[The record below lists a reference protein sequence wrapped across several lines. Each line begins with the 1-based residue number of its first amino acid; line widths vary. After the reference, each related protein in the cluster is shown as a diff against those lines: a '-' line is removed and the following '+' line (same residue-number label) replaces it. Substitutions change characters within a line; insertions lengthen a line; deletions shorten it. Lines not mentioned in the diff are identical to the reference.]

1 MIYSDIEQI
10 QKDFEYLTSR
20 CSLEYFSQARPSLA
34 KIEEYFSKIQKHDD
48 KFVLNYFE
56 DFIKEFQIEI
66 SSWKK
71 SIDSHK
77 LPVLALIPDKG
88 LRLIL
93 EKMPDGSFKSEGK
106 DGIEYF
112 EQVPKEAR
120 FLELKKIKENN
131 LKTTAS
137 KMFLKIALDQKR
149 YIIYALI
156 ASLSISIFALVISL
170 YSMQVYDRVI
180 PTGGINTL
188 ITLSVG
194 ALIAIFIEFCLKIA
208 KSTVLDNANKDMDM
222 KYSHKIFDKF
232 LKIRCDAL
240 PKSIGQL
247 TGQLQSYAS
256 VRGFITMF
264 ISFII
269 IDFPFA
275 LFFLAIIA
283 LISQE
288 LALIMLLFLFL
299 TIISGF
305 IYGNRTDALIKS
317 STLSSYKK
325 LGLLVETVEN
335 AESIKSTNSGWK
347 FQNKWNSLTNDGID
361 DEYKIKHFNEISSYI
376 TFLIQQINYMFLI
389 AMGAYIISSSDKLT
403 MGSLIAIS
411 ILSSRVLN
419 PFASIPSIV
428 MSWSRAKMSIDDL
441 NNIFKL
447 PSDNEGMTK
456 PLNPVITNADLV
468 CNHISFAYNQD
479 SAVLKTKVL
488 KITQGEKVGILGVIG
503 SGKSTLLKILAGLY
517 KPQEGMISLNGIDLH
532 QISREKV
539 SQTIGYLPQNVKLFS
554 GTLRDNLALGMIG
567 INDETI
573 IESSKLSGLINLINS
588 LPQGLDTL
596 VPEGG
601 DSVSSGQKQLIGLT
615 RLIILNPDIWLLDEP
630 TANIDETTERMF
642 LNFLNSYLIN
652 KTLVII
658 SHKQSSFSIVNR
670 LIVMSQNEIYL
681 DGSKNDVIA
690 HLSSVANNHNNKAK
704 I

>member
-34 KIEEYFSKIQKHDD
+34 KIEEYFLKIQRYDD
-48 KFVLNYFE
+48 KFILNYFE
-56 DFIKEFQIEI
+56 DLIKEFNIEI

-71 SIDSHK
+71 TINYHK
-77 LPVLALIPDKG
+77 LPLLVIIPEKG
-88 LRLIL
+88 IRIIL
-93 EKMPDGSFKSEGK
+93 EKMPDGTFKSEGK

-112 EQVPKEAR
+112 EDIPKGSK

-447 PSDNEGMTK
+447 PSDNEGMEK
-456 PLNPVITNADLV
+456 PINPIMLNVDLV
-468 CNHISFAYNQD
+468 CNDIQFAYSKD
-479 SAVLKTKVL
+479 SAVLKTKKL
-488 KITQGEKVGILGVIG
+488 RITQGEKIGILGVIG
-503 SGKSTLLKILAGLY
+503 SGKSTLLKVLAGLY
-517 KPQEGMISLNGIDLH
+517 KPQDGMISLNGINLH
-532 QISREKV
+532 QISREKI

-554 GTLRDNLALGMIG
+554 GTLRDNLILGMIG
-567 INDETI
+567 IKDETI
-573 IESSKLSGLINLINS
+573 IEASKLSGLINLINS
-588 LPQGLDTL
+588 SPQGLDTL

-601 DSVSSGQKQLIGLT
+601 DSVSSGQRQLIGLT

>member
-34 KIEEYFSKIQKHDD
+34 KIEEYFLKIQRYDD
-48 KFVLNYFE
+48 KFILNYFE
-56 DFIKEFQIEI
+56 DLIKEFNIEI

-71 SIDSHK
+71 TINYHK
-77 LPVLALIPDKG
+77 LPLLVIIPEKG
-88 LRLIL
+88 IRIIL
-93 EKMPDGSFKSEGK
+93 EKMPDGTFKSEGK

-112 EQVPKEAR
+112 EDIPKGSK

-532 QISREKV
+532 QISREKI

-554 GTLRDNLALGMIG
+554 GTLRDNLILGMIG
-567 INDETI
+567 IKDETI
-573 IESSKLSGLINLINS
+573 IEASKLSGLINLINS
-588 LPQGLDTL
+588 SPQGLDTL

-601 DSVSSGQKQLIGLT
+601 DSVSSGQRQLIGLT

>member
-1 MIYSDIEQI
+1 MIY
-10 QKDFEYLTSR
+10 
-20 CSLEYFSQARPSLA
+20 
-34 KIEEYFSKIQKHDD
+34 
-48 KFVLNYFE
+48 
-56 DFIKEFQIEI
+56 
-66 SSWKK
+66 
-71 SIDSHK
+71 
-77 LPVLALIPDKG
+77 
-88 LRLIL
+88 
-93 EKMPDGSFKSEGK
+93 
-106 DGIEYF
+106 
-112 EQVPKEAR
+112 
-120 FLELKKIKENN
+120 
-131 LKTTAS
+131 
-137 KMFLKIALDQKR
+137 
-149 YIIYALI
+149 YII
-156 ASLSISIFALVISL
+156 
-170 YSMQVYDRVI
+170 
-180 PTGGINTL
+180 
-188 ITLSVG
+188 
-194 ALIAIFIEFCLKIA
+194 
-208 KSTVLDNANKDMDM
+208 
-222 KYSHKIFDKF
+222 
-232 LKIRCDAL
+232 
-240 PKSIGQL
+240 
-247 TGQLQSYAS
+247 
-256 VRGFITMF
+256 ITMF

-447 PSDNEGMTK
+447 PSDNEGMEK
-456 PLNPVITNADLV
+456 PINPIMLNVDLV
-468 CNHISFAYNQD
+468 CNDIQFAYSKD
-479 SAVLKTKVL
+479 SAVLKTKKL
-488 KITQGEKVGILGVIG
+488 RITQGEKIGILGVIG
-503 SGKSTLLKILAGLY
+503 SGKSTLLKVLAGLY
-517 KPQEGMISLNGIDLH
+517 KPQDGMISLNGINLH
-532 QISREKV
+532 QISREKI

-554 GTLRDNLALGMIG
+554 GTLRDNLILGMIG
-567 INDETI
+567 IKDETI
-573 IESSKLSGLINLINS
+573 IEASKLSGLINLINS
-588 LPQGLDTL
+588 SPQGLDTL

-601 DSVSSGQKQLIGLT
+601 DSVSSGQRQLIGLT

>member
-34 KIEEYFSKIQKHDD
+34 KIEEYFLKIQRYDD
-48 KFVLNYFE
+48 KFILNYFE
-56 DFIKEFQIEI
+56 DLIKEFNIEI

-71 SIDSHK
+71 TINYHK
-77 LPVLALIPDKG
+77 LPLLVIIPEKG
-88 LRLIL
+88 IRIIL
-93 EKMPDGSFKSEGK
+93 EKMPDGTFKSEGK

-112 EQVPKEAR
+112 EDIPKGSK

-447 PSDNEGMTK
+447 PSDNEGMEK
-456 PLNPVITNADLV
+456 PLNPIMLNVDLV
-468 CNHISFAYNQD
+468 CNDIQFAYSKD
-479 SAVLKTKVL
+479 SAVLKTKKL
-488 KITQGEKVGILGVIG
+488 RITQGEKIGILGVIG
-503 SGKSTLLKILAGLY
+503 SGKSTLLKVLAGLY
-517 KPQEGMISLNGIDLH
+517 KPQDGMISLNGINLH
-532 QISREKV
+532 QISREKI

-554 GTLRDNLALGMIG
+554 GTLRDNLILGMIG
-567 INDETI
+567 IKDETI
-573 IESSKLSGLINLINS
+573 IEASKLSGLINLINS
-588 LPQGLDTL
+588 SPQGLDTL

-601 DSVSSGQKQLIGLT
+601 DSVSSGQRQLIGLT

>member
-34 KIEEYFSKIQKHDD
+34 KIEEYFLKIQRYDD
-48 KFVLNYFE
+48 KFILNYFE
-56 DFIKEFQIEI
+56 DLIKEFNIEI

-71 SIDSHK
+71 TINYHK
-77 LPVLALIPDKG
+77 LPLLVIIPEKG
-88 LRLIL
+88 IRIIL
-93 EKMPDGSFKSEGK
+93 EKMPDGTFKSEGK

-112 EQVPKEAR
+112 EDIPKGSK

-447 PSDNEGMTK
+447 PSDNEGMGK
-456 PLNPVITNADLV
+456 PINPIMLNVDLV
-468 CNHISFAYNQD
+468 CNDIQFAYSKD
-479 SAVLKTKVL
+479 SAVLKTKKL
-488 KITQGEKVGILGVIG
+488 RITQGEKIGILGVIG
-503 SGKSTLLKILAGLY
+503 SGKSTLLKVLAGLY
-517 KPQEGMISLNGIDLH
+517 KPQDGMISLNGINLH
-532 QISREKV
+532 QISREKI

-554 GTLRDNLALGMIG
+554 GTLRDNLILGMIG
-567 INDETI
+567 IKDETI
-573 IESSKLSGLINLINS
+573 IEASKLSGLINLINS
-588 LPQGLDTL
+588 SPQGLDTL

-601 DSVSSGQKQLIGLT
+601 DSVSSGQRQLIGLT

>member
-1 MIYSDIEQI
+1 MIYKDIGDI
-10 QKDFEYLTSR
+10 QKDFEYLTSK
-20 CSLEYFSQARPSLA
+20 CTFEYFLLARPSLA

-112 EQVPKEAR
+112 EQIPKEAR
-120 FLELKKIKENN
+120 FLELKKVKEDSS
-131 LKTTAS
+131 KISAS

-447 PSDNEGMTK
+447 PSDNEGMEK
-456 PLNPVITNADLV
+456 PLNPIMLNVDLV
-468 CNHISFAYNQD
+468 CNDIQFAYSKD
-479 SAVLKTKVL
+479 SAVLKTKKL
-488 KITQGEKVGILGVIG
+488 RITQGEKIGILGVIG
-503 SGKSTLLKILAGLY
+503 SGKSTLLKVLAGLY
-517 KPQEGMISLNGIDLH
+517 KPQDGMISLNGIDLH
-532 QISREKV
+532 QISREKI

-554 GTLRDNLALGMIG
+554 GTLRDNLILGMIG
-567 INDETI
+567 IKDETI
-573 IESSKLSGLINLINS
+573 IEASKLSGLINLINS
-588 LPQGLDTL
+588 SPQGLDTL

-601 DSVSSGQKQLIGLT
+601 DSVSSGQRQLIGLT

-642 LNFLNSYLIN
+642 LNFLNTYLVN

>member
-1 MIYSDIEQI
+1 MIYKDIKDI
-10 QKDFEYLTSR
+10 QKDFEYLTSK
-20 CSLEYFSQARPSLA
+20 CTFEYFLLARPSLA

-137 KMFLKIALDQKR
+137 KMFLKVALEQKR

-447 PSDNEGMTK
+447 PSDNEGMEK
-456 PLNPVITNADLV
+456 PINPIMLNVDLV
-468 CNHISFAYNQD
+468 CNDIQFAYSKD
-479 SAVLKTKVL
+479 SAVLKTKKL
-488 KITQGEKVGILGVIG
+488 RITQGEKIGILGVIG
-503 SGKSTLLKILAGLY
+503 SGKSTLLKVLAGLY
-517 KPQEGMISLNGIDLH
+517 KPQDGMISLNGINLH
-532 QISREKV
+532 QISREKI

-554 GTLRDNLALGMIG
+554 GTLRDNLILGMIG
-567 INDETI
+567 IKDETI
-573 IESSKLSGLINLINS
+573 IEASKLSGLINLINS
-588 LPQGLDTL
+588 SPQGLDTL

-601 DSVSSGQKQLIGLT
+601 DSVSSGQRQLIGLT

>member
-1 MIYSDIEQI
+1 MIYKDIDSI

-34 KIEEYFSKIQKHDD
+34 KIEEYFLKIQRYDD
-48 KFVLNYFE
+48 KFILNYFE
-56 DFIKEFQIEI
+56 DLIKEFIIEI

-71 SIDSHK
+71 TINYHK
-77 LPVLALIPDKG
+77 LPLLVIIPEKG
-88 LRLIL
+88 IRIIL
-93 EKMPDGSFKSEGK
+93 EKMPDGTFKSEGK

-112 EQVPKEAR
+112 EDIPKGSK

-447 PSDNEGMTK
+447 PSDNEGMEK
-456 PLNPVITNADLV
+456 PINPIMLNVDLV
-468 CNHISFAYNQD
+468 CNDIQFAYSKD
-479 SAVLKTKVL
+479 SAVLKTKKL
-488 KITQGEKVGILGVIG
+488 RITQGEKIGILGVIG
-503 SGKSTLLKILAGLY
+503 SGKSTLLKVLAGLY
-517 KPQEGMISLNGIDLH
+517 KPQDGMISLNGINLH
-532 QISREKV
+532 QISREKI

-554 GTLRDNLALGMIG
+554 GTLRDNLILGMIG
-567 INDETI
+567 IKDETI
-573 IESSKLSGLINLINS
+573 IEASKY
-588 LPQGLDTL
+588 Q
-596 VPEGG
+596 V
-601 DSVSSGQKQLIGLT
+601 
-615 RLIILNPDIWLLDEP
+615 
-630 TANIDETTERMF
+630 
-642 LNFLNSYLIN
+642 
-652 KTLVII
+652 
-658 SHKQSSFSIVNR
+658 
-670 LIVMSQNEIYL
+670 
-681 DGSKNDVIA
+681 
-690 HLSSVANNHNNKAK
+690 
-704 I
+704 

>member
-20 CSLEYFSQARPSLA
+20 CTLVYFSQARPSLA
-34 KIEEYFSKIQKHDD
+34 KIEEYFLKIQRYDD
-48 KFVLNYFE
+48 KFILNYFE
-56 DFIKEFQIEI
+56 DLIKEFNIEI
-66 SSWKK
+66 SSWEKT
-71 SIDSHK
+71 INYHK
-77 LPVLALIPDKG
+77 LPLLVIIPEKEI
-88 LRLIL
+88 RIIL
-93 EKMPDGSFKSEGK
+93 EKMPDGTFKSEGK

-112 EQVPKEAR
+112 EDIPKGSK

-305 IYGNRTDALIKS
+305 IYGNRTEPLIKS

-325 LGLLVETVEN
+325 LGLLVETVEI

-347 FQNKWNSLTNDGID
+347 FQNKWNSLTNDGIE

-447 PSDNEGMTK
+447 PSDNEGMEK
-456 PLNPVITNADLV
+456 PINPIMLNVDLV
-468 CNHISFAYNQD
+468 CNDIQFAYSKD
-479 SAVLKTKVL
+479 SAVLKTKKL
-488 KITQGEKVGILGVIG
+488 RITQGEKIGILGVIG
-503 SGKSTLLKILAGLY
+503 SGKSTLLKVLAGLY
-517 KPQEGMISLNGIDLH
+517 KPQDGMISLNGINLH
-532 QISREKV
+532 QISREKI

-554 GTLRDNLALGMIG
+554 GTLRDNLILGMIG
-567 INDETI
+567 IKDETI
-573 IESSKLSGLINLINS
+573 IEASKLSGLINLINS
-588 LPQGLDTL
+588 SPQGLDTL

-601 DSVSSGQKQLIGLT
+601 DSVSSGQRQLIGLT

>member
-34 KIEEYFSKIQKHDD
+34 KIEEYFLKIQRYDD
-48 KFVLNYFE
+48 KFILNYFE
-56 DFIKEFQIEI
+56 DLIKEFNIEI

-71 SIDSHK
+71 TINYHK
-77 LPVLALIPDKG
+77 LPLLVIIPEKG
-88 LRLIL
+88 IRIIL
-93 EKMPDGSFKSEGK
+93 EKMPDGTFKSEGK

-112 EQVPKEAR
+112 EDIPKGSK

-428 MSWSRAKMSIDDL
+428 VSWSRAKMSIDDL

-447 PSDNEGMTK
+447 PSDNEGMEK
-456 PLNPVITNADLV
+456 PINPIMLNVDLV
-468 CNHISFAYNQD
+468 CNDIQFAYSKD
-479 SAVLKTKVL
+479 SAVLKTKKL
-488 KITQGEKVGILGVIG
+488 RITQGEKIGILGVIG
-503 SGKSTLLKILAGLY
+503 SGKSTLLKVLAGLY
-517 KPQEGMISLNGIDLH
+517 KPQDGMISLNGINLH
-532 QISREKV
+532 QISREKI

-554 GTLRDNLALGMIG
+554 GTLRDNLILGMIG
-567 INDETI
+567 IKDETI
-573 IESSKLSGLINLINS
+573 IEASKLSGLINLINS
-588 LPQGLDTL
+588 SPQGLDTL

-601 DSVSSGQKQLIGLT
+601 DSVSSGQRQLIGLT

>member
-1 MIYSDIEQI
+1 MIYKDIDSI

-34 KIEEYFSKIQKHDD
+34 KIEEYFLKIQRYDD
-48 KFVLNYFE
+48 KFILNYFE
-56 DFIKEFQIEI
+56 DLIKEFNIEI

-71 SIDSHK
+71 TINYHK
-77 LPVLALIPDKG
+77 LPLLVIIPEKG
-88 LRLIL
+88 IRIIL
-93 EKMPDGSFKSEGK
+93 EKMPDGTFKSEGK

-112 EQVPKEAR
+112 EDIPKGSK

-283 LISQE
+283 LISKE

-447 PSDNEGMTK
+447 PSDNEGMEK
-456 PLNPVITNADLV
+456 PINPIMLNVDLV
-468 CNHISFAYNQD
+468 CNDIQFAYSKD
-479 SAVLKTKVL
+479 SAVLKTKKL
-488 KITQGEKVGILGVIG
+488 RITQGEKIGILGVIG
-503 SGKSTLLKILAGLY
+503 SGKSTLLKVLAGLY
-517 KPQEGMISLNGIDLH
+517 KPQDGMISLNGINLH
-532 QISREKV
+532 QISREKI

-554 GTLRDNLALGMIG
+554 GTLRDNLILGMIG
-567 INDETI
+567 IKDETI
-573 IESSKLSGLINLINS
+573 IEASKLSGLINLINS
-588 LPQGLDTL
+588 SPQGLDTL

-601 DSVSSGQKQLIGLT
+601 DSVSSGQRQLIGLT

>member
-34 KIEEYFSKIQKHDD
+34 KIEEYFLKIQRYDD
-48 KFVLNYFE
+48 KFILNYFE
-56 DFIKEFQIEI
+56 DLIKEFNIEI

-71 SIDSHK
+71 TINYHK
-77 LPVLALIPDKG
+77 LPLLVIIPEKG
-88 LRLIL
+88 IRIIL
-93 EKMPDGSFKSEGK
+93 EKMPDGTFKSEGK

-112 EQVPKEAR
+112 EDIPKGSK

-447 PSDNEGMTK
+447 PSDNEGMEK
-456 PLNPVITNADLV
+456 PINPIMLNVDLV
-468 CNHISFAYNQD
+468 CNDIQFAYSKD
-479 SAVLKTKVL
+479 SAVLKTKKL
-488 KITQGEKVGILGVIG
+488 RITQGEKIGILGVIG
-503 SGKSTLLKILAGLY
+503 SGKSTLLKVLAGLY
-517 KPQEGMISLNGIDLH
+517 KPQDGMISLNGIDLH
-532 QISREKV
+532 QISREKI

-554 GTLRDNLALGMIG
+554 GTLRDNLILGMIG
-567 INDETI
+567 IKDETI
-573 IESSKLSGLINLINS
+573 IEASKLSGLINLINS
-588 LPQGLDTL
+588 SPQGLDTL

-601 DSVSSGQKQLIGLT
+601 DSVSSGQRQLIGLT

>member
-34 KIEEYFSKIQKHDD
+34 KIEEYFLKIQRYDD
-48 KFVLNYFE
+48 KFILNYFE
-56 DFIKEFQIEI
+56 DLIKEFNIEI

-71 SIDSHK
+71 TINYHK
-77 LPVLALIPDKG
+77 LPLLVIIPEKG
-88 LRLIL
+88 IRIIL
-93 EKMPDGSFKSEGK
+93 EKMPDGTFKSEGK

-112 EQVPKEAR
+112 EDIPKGSK

-419 PFASIPSIV
+419 PFASIPNIV
-428 MSWSRAKMSIDDL
+428 VSWSRAKMSIDDL

-503 SGKSTLLKILAGLY
+503 SGKSTLLKVLAGLY
-517 KPQEGMISLNGIDLH
+517 KPQDGMISLNGINLH
-532 QISREKV
+532 QISREKI

-554 GTLRDNLALGMIG
+554 GTLRDNLILGMIG
-567 INDETI
+567 IKDETI
-573 IESSKLSGLINLINS
+573 IEASKLSGLINLINS
-588 LPQGLDTL
+588 SPQGLDTL

-601 DSVSSGQKQLIGLT
+601 DSVSSGQRQLIGLT

>member
-34 KIEEYFSKIQKHDD
+34 KIEEYFLKIQRYDD
-48 KFVLNYFE
+48 KFILNYFE
-56 DFIKEFQIEI
+56 DLIKEFNIEI

-71 SIDSHK
+71 TINYHK
-77 LPVLALIPDKG
+77 LPLLVIIPEKG
-88 LRLIL
+88 IRIIL
-93 EKMPDGSFKSEGK
+93 EKMPDGTFKSEGK

-112 EQVPKEAR
+112 EDIPKGSK

-447 PSDNEGMTK
+447 PSDNEGMEK
-456 PLNPVITNADLV
+456 PLNPIMLNVDLV
-468 CNHISFAYNQD
+468 CNDIQFAYSKD
-479 SAVLKTKVL
+479 SAVLKTKKL
-488 KITQGEKVGILGVIG
+488 RITQGEKIGILGVIG
-503 SGKSTLLKILAGLY
+503 SGKSTLLKVLAGLY
-517 KPQEGMISLNGIDLH
+517 KPQDGMISLNGIDLH
-532 QISREKV
+532 QISREKI
-539 SQTIGYLPQNVKLFS
+539 SQTIGYLPQHVKLFS
-554 GTLRDNLALGMIG
+554 GTLRDNLILGMIG
-567 INDETI
+567 IKDETI
-573 IESSKLSGLINLINS
+573 IEASKLSGLINLINS
-588 LPQGLDTL
+588 SPQGLDTL

-601 DSVSSGQKQLIGLT
+601 DSVSSGQRQLIGLT

>member
-1 MIYSDIEQI
+1 MIYKDIKDI
-10 QKDFEYLTSR
+10 QKDFEYLTSK
-20 CSLEYFSQARPSLA
+20 CTFEYFLLSRPSLA

-120 FLELKKIKENN
+120 FLELKKVKEDSS
-131 LKTTAS
+131 KISAS
-137 KMFLKIALDQKR
+137 KMFLKVALEQKR
-149 YIIYALI
+149 YIIYAVV
-156 ASLSISIFALVISL
+156 ASFSISIFALVISL

-188 ITLSVG
+188 ITLSIG
-194 ALIAIFIEFCLKIA
+194 AVIAIFIEFLLKIA
-208 KSTVLDNANKDMDM
+208 RSSVLDNANKDMDM
-222 KYSHKIFDKF
+222 QYSHQIYNRF

-247 TGQLQSYAS
+247 SGQLQSYSS
-256 VRGFITMF
+256 VRAF
-264 ISFII
+264 ISTFINFVL

-283 LISQE
+283 LISKE

-419 PFASIPSIV
+419 PFASIPNIV
-428 MSWSRAKMSIDDL
+428 VSWSRAKMSIDDL

-601 DSVSSGQKQLIGLT
+601 DSVSSGQRQLIGLT

>member
-1 MIYSDIEQI
+1 MIYKDIDSI

-34 KIEEYFSKIQKHDD
+34 KIEEYFLKIQRYDD
-48 KFVLNYFE
+48 KFILNYFE
-56 DFIKEFQIEI
+56 DLIKEFNIEI

-71 SIDSHK
+71 TINYHK
-77 LPVLALIPDKG
+77 LPLLVIIPEKG
-88 LRLIL
+88 IRIIL
-93 EKMPDGSFKSEGK
+93 EKMPDGTFKSEGK

-112 EQVPKEAR
+112 EDIPKGSK

-447 PSDNEGMTK
+447 PSDNEGMEK
-456 PLNPVITNADLV
+456 PLNPIMLNVDLV
-468 CNHISFAYNQD
+468 CNDIQFAYSKD
-479 SAVLKTKVL
+479 SAVLKTKKL
-488 KITQGEKVGILGVIG
+488 RITQGEKIGILGVIG
-503 SGKSTLLKILAGLY
+503 SGKSTLLKVLAGLY
-517 KPQEGMISLNGIDLH
+517 KPQDGMISLNGINLH
-532 QISREKV
+532 QISREKI

-554 GTLRDNLALGMIG
+554 GTLRDNLILGMIG
-567 INDETI
+567 IKDETI
-573 IESSKLSGLINLINS
+573 IEASKLSGLINLINS
-588 LPQGLDTL
+588 SPQGLDTL

-601 DSVSSGQKQLIGLT
+601 DSVSSGQRQLIGLT

>member
-1 MIYSDIEQI
+1 MIYSDTEQI

-34 KIEEYFSKIQKHDD
+34 KIEEYFLKIQRYDD
-48 KFVLNYFE
+48 KFILNYFE
-56 DFIKEFQIEI
+56 DLIKEFNIEI

-71 SIDSHK
+71 TINYHK
-77 LPVLALIPDKG
+77 LPLLVIIPEKG
-88 LRLIL
+88 IRIIL
-93 EKMPDGSFKSEGK
+93 EKMPDGTFKSEGK

-112 EQVPKEAR
+112 EDIPKGSK

-188 ITLSVG
+188 ITLSIG

-275 LFFLAIIA
+275 LFFLSIIA

-305 IYGNRTDALIKS
+305 IYGNKTDALIKS

-447 PSDNEGMTK
+447 PSDNEGMEK
-456 PLNPVITNADLV
+456 PLNPIMLNVDLV
-468 CNHISFAYNQD
+468 CNDIQFAYSKE
-479 SAVLKTKVL
+479 SAALKTKKL
-488 KITQGEKVGILGVIG
+488 RITQGEKIGILGVIG
-503 SGKSTLLKILAGLY
+503 SGKSTLLKVLAGLY
-517 KPQEGMISLNGIDLH
+517 KPQGGMISLNGIDLH
-532 QISREKV
+532 QISREKI

-554 GTLRDNLALGMIG
+554 GTLRDNLILGMIG
-567 INDETI
+567 IKDETI
-573 IESSKLSGLINLINS
+573 LEASKLSGLINLINS
-588 LPQGLDTL
+588 SPQGLDTL

-601 DSVSSGQKQLIGLT
+601 DSVSSGQRQLIGLT

-690 HLSSVANNHNNKAK
+690 HLS
-704 I
+704 

>member
-1 MIYSDIEQI
+1 MIYKDIDSI

-34 KIEEYFSKIQKHDD
+34 KIEEYFLKIQRYDD
-48 KFVLNYFE
+48 KFILNYFE
-56 DFIKEFQIEI
+56 DLIKEFNIEI

-71 SIDSHK
+71 TINYHK
-77 LPVLALIPDKG
+77 LPLLVIIPEKG
-88 LRLIL
+88 IRIIL
-93 EKMPDGSFKSEGK
+93 EKMPDGTFKSEGK

-112 EQVPKEAR
+112 EDIPKGSK

-447 PSDNEGMTK
+447 PSDNEGMEK
-456 PLNPVITNADLV
+456 PINPIMLNVDLV
-468 CNHISFAYNQD
+468 CNDIQFAYSKD
-479 SAVLKTKVL
+479 SAVLKTKKL
-488 KITQGEKVGILGVIG
+488 RITQGEKIGILGVIG
-503 SGKSTLLKILAGLY
+503 SGKSTLLKVLAGLY
-517 KPQEGMISLNGIDLH
+517 KPQDGMISLNGINLH
-532 QISREKV
+532 QISREKI

-554 GTLRDNLALGMIG
+554 GTLRDNLILGMIG

-601 DSVSSGQKQLIGLT
+601 DSVSSGQRQLIGLT

>member
-1 MIYSDIEQI
+1 MIYKDIDSI

-34 KIEEYFSKIQKHDD
+34 KIEEYFLKIQRYDD
-48 KFVLNYFE
+48 KFILNYFE
-56 DFIKEFQIEI
+56 DLIKEFNIEI

-71 SIDSHK
+71 TINYHK
-77 LPVLALIPDKG
+77 LPLLVIIPEKG
-88 LRLIL
+88 IRIIL
-93 EKMPDGSFKSEGK
+93 EKMPDGTFKSEGK

-112 EQVPKEAR
+112 EDIPKGSK

-208 KSTVLDNANKDMDM
+208 KSTVLNNANKDMDM

-447 PSDNEGMTK
+447 PSDNEGMEK
-456 PLNPVITNADLV
+456 PINPIMLNVDLV
-468 CNHISFAYNQD
+468 CNDIQFAYSKD
-479 SAVLKTKVL
+479 SAVLKTKKL
-488 KITQGEKVGILGVIG
+488 RITQGEKIGILGVIG
-503 SGKSTLLKILAGLY
+503 SGKSTLLKVLAGLY
-517 KPQEGMISLNGIDLH
+517 KPQDGMISLNGIDLH
-532 QISREKV
+532 QISREKI

-554 GTLRDNLALGMIG
+554 GTLRDNLILGMIG
-567 INDETI
+567 IKDETI
-573 IESSKLSGLINLINS
+573 IEASKLSGLINLINS
-588 LPQGLDTL
+588 SPQGLDTL

-601 DSVSSGQKQLIGLT
+601 DSVSSGQRQLIGLT

>member
-1 MIYSDIEQI
+1 MIYKDIDSI

-34 KIEEYFSKIQKHDD
+34 KIEEYFLKIQRYDD
-48 KFVLNYFE
+48 KFILNYFE
-56 DFIKEFQIEI
+56 DLIKEFNIEI

-71 SIDSHK
+71 TINYHK
-77 LPVLALIPDKG
+77 LPLLVIIPEKG
-88 LRLIL
+88 IRIIL
-93 EKMPDGSFKSEGK
+93 EKMPDGTFKSEGK

-112 EQVPKEAR
+112 EDIPKGSK

-428 MSWSRAKMSIDDL
+428 VSWSRAKMSIDDL

-447 PSDNEGMTK
+447 PSDNEGMEK
-456 PLNPVITNADLV
+456 PINPIMLNVDLV
-468 CNHISFAYNQD
+468 CNDIQFAYSKD
-479 SAVLKTKVL
+479 SAVLKTKKL
-488 KITQGEKVGILGVIG
+488 RITQGEKIGILGVIG
-503 SGKSTLLKILAGLY
+503 SGKSTLLKVLAGLY
-517 KPQEGMISLNGIDLH
+517 KPQDGMISLNGINLH
-532 QISREKV
+532 QISREKI

-554 GTLRDNLALGMIG
+554 GTLRDNLILGMIG
-567 INDETI
+567 IKDETI
-573 IESSKLSGLINLINS
+573 IEASKLSGLINLINS
-588 LPQGLDTL
+588 SPQGLDTL

-601 DSVSSGQKQLIGLT
+601 DSVSSGQRQLIGLT

>member
-34 KIEEYFSKIQKHDD
+34 KIEEYFLKIQRYDD
-48 KFVLNYFE
+48 KFILNYFE
-56 DFIKEFQIEI
+56 DLIKEFNIEI

-71 SIDSHK
+71 TINYHK
-77 LPVLALIPDKG
+77 LPLLVIIPEKG
-88 LRLIL
+88 IRIIL
-93 EKMPDGSFKSEGK
+93 EKMPDGTFKSEGK

-112 EQVPKEAR
+112 EDIPKGSK

-447 PSDNEGMTK
+447 
-456 PLNPVITNADLV
+456 
-468 CNHISFAYNQD
+468 
-479 SAVLKTKVL
+479 
-488 KITQGEKVGILGVIG
+488 
-503 SGKSTLLKILAGLY
+503 
-517 KPQEGMISLNGIDLH
+517 
-532 QISREKV
+532 
-539 SQTIGYLPQNVKLFS
+539 
-554 GTLRDNLALGMIG
+554 
-567 INDETI
+567 
-573 IESSKLSGLINLINS
+573 
-588 LPQGLDTL
+588 
-596 VPEGG
+596 
-601 DSVSSGQKQLIGLT
+601 
-615 RLIILNPDIWLLDEP
+615 
-630 TANIDETTERMF
+630 
-642 LNFLNSYLIN
+642 
-652 KTLVII
+652 
-658 SHKQSSFSIVNR
+658 
-670 LIVMSQNEIYL
+670 
-681 DGSKNDVIA
+681 
-690 HLSSVANNHNNKAK
+690 AK
-704 I
+704 

>member
-1 MIYSDIEQI
+1 MIYKDIDSI

-34 KIEEYFSKIQKHDD
+34 KIEEYFLKIQRYDD
-48 KFVLNYFE
+48 KFILNYFE
-56 DFIKEFQIEI
+56 DLIKEFNIEI

-71 SIDSHK
+71 TINYHK
-77 LPVLALIPDKG
+77 LPLLVIIPEKG
-88 LRLIL
+88 IRIIL
-93 EKMPDGSFKSEGK
+93 EKMPDGTFKSEGK

-112 EQVPKEAR
+112 EDIPKGSK

-275 LFFLAIIA
+275 LFFLTIIA

-447 PSDNEGMTK
+447 PSDNEGMEK
-456 PLNPVITNADLV
+456 PLNPIMLNVDLV
-468 CNHISFAYNQD
+468 CNDIQFAYSKD
-479 SAVLKTKVL
+479 SAVLKTKKL
-488 KITQGEKVGILGVIG
+488 RITQGEKIGILGVIG
-503 SGKSTLLKILAGLY
+503 SGKSTLLKVLAGLY
-517 KPQEGMISLNGIDLH
+517 KPQDGMISLNGIDLH
-532 QISREKV
+532 QISREKI

-554 GTLRDNLALGMIG
+554 GTLRDNLILGMIG
-567 INDETI
+567 IKDETI
-573 IESSKLSGLINLINS
+573 IEASKLSGLINLINS
-588 LPQGLDTL
+588 SPQGLDTL

-601 DSVSSGQKQLIGLT
+601 DSVSSGQRQLIGLT

>member
-1 MIYSDIEQI
+1 
-10 QKDFEYLTSR
+10 
-20 CSLEYFSQARPSLA
+20 
-34 KIEEYFSKIQKHDD
+34 
-48 KFVLNYFE
+48 
-56 DFIKEFQIEI
+56 
-66 SSWKK
+66 
-71 SIDSHK
+71 
-77 LPVLALIPDKG
+77 
-88 LRLIL
+88 
-93 EKMPDGSFKSEGK
+93 MPDGTFKSEGK

-112 EQVPKEAR
+112 EDIPKGSK

-447 PSDNEGMTK
+447 PSDNEGMEK
-456 PLNPVITNADLV
+456 PINPIMLNVDLV
-468 CNHISFAYNQD
+468 CNDIQFAYSKD
-479 SAVLKTKVL
+479 SAVLKTKKL
-488 KITQGEKVGILGVIG
+488 RITQGEKIGILGVIG
-503 SGKSTLLKILAGLY
+503 SGKSTLLKVLAGLY
-517 KPQEGMISLNGIDLH
+517 KPQDGMISLNGIDLH
-532 QISREKV
+532 QISREKI

-554 GTLRDNLALGMIG
+554 GTLRDNLILGMIG
-567 INDETI
+567 IKDETI
-573 IESSKLSGLINLINS
+573 IEASKLSGLINLINS
-588 LPQGLDTL
+588 SPQGLDTL

-601 DSVSSGQKQLIGLT
+601 DSVSSGQRQLIGLT

>member
-1 MIYSDIEQI
+1 MIYKDIDSI

-34 KIEEYFSKIQKHDD
+34 KIEEYFLKIQRYDD
-48 KFVLNYFE
+48 KFILNYFE
-56 DFIKEFQIEI
+56 DLIKEFNIEI

-71 SIDSHK
+71 TINYHK
-77 LPVLALIPDKG
+77 LPLLVIIPEKG
-88 LRLIL
+88 IRIIL
-93 EKMPDGSFKSEGK
+93 EKMPDGTFKSEGK

-112 EQVPKEAR
+112 GDIPKGSK

-275 LFFLAIIA
+275 LFFLTIIA

-305 IYGNRTDALIKS
+305 IYGHRTDALIKS

-447 PSDNEGMTK
+447 PSDNEGMGK
-456 PLNPVITNADLV
+456 PINPIMLNVDLV
-468 CNHISFAYNQD
+468 CNDIQFAYSKD
-479 SAVLKTKVL
+479 SAVLKTKKL
-488 KITQGEKVGILGVIG
+488 RITQGEKIGILGVIG
-503 SGKSTLLKILAGLY
+503 SGKSTLLKVLAGLY
-517 KPQEGMISLNGIDLH
+517 KPQDGMISLNGINLH
-532 QISREKV
+532 QISREKI

-554 GTLRDNLALGMIG
+554 GTLRDNLILGMIG
-567 INDETI
+567 IKDETI
-573 IESSKLSGLINLINS
+573 IEASKLSGLINLINS
-588 LPQGLDTL
+588 SPQGLDTL

-601 DSVSSGQKQLIGLT
+601 DSVSSGQRQLIGLT

>member
-1 MIYSDIEQI
+1 
-10 QKDFEYLTSR
+10 
-20 CSLEYFSQARPSLA
+20 
-34 KIEEYFSKIQKHDD
+34 
-48 KFVLNYFE
+48 
-56 DFIKEFQIEI
+56 
-66 SSWKK
+66 
-71 SIDSHK
+71 
-77 LPVLALIPDKG
+77 
-88 LRLIL
+88 
-93 EKMPDGSFKSEGK
+93 MPDGTFKSEGK

-112 EQVPKEAR
+112 EDIPKGSK

-419 PFASIPSIV
+419 PFASIPNIV
-428 MSWSRAKMSIDDL
+428 VSWSRAKMSIDDL

-447 PSDNEGMTK
+447 PSDNEGMEK
-456 PLNPVITNADLV
+456 PINPIMLNVDLV
-468 CNHISFAYNQD
+468 CNDIQFAYSKD
-479 SAVLKTKVL
+479 SAVLKTKKL
-488 KITQGEKVGILGVIG
+488 RITQGEKIGILGVIG
-503 SGKSTLLKILAGLY
+503 SGKSTLLKVLAGLY
-517 KPQEGMISLNGIDLH
+517 KPQDGMISLNGINLH
-532 QISREKV
+532 QISREKI

-554 GTLRDNLALGMIG
+554 GTLRDNLILGMIG
-567 INDETI
+567 IKDETI
-573 IESSKLSGLINLINS
+573 IEASKLSGLINLINS
-588 LPQGLDTL
+588 SPQGLDTL

-601 DSVSSGQKQLIGLT
+601 DSVSSGQRQLIGLT

>member
-34 KIEEYFSKIQKHDD
+34 KIEEYFLKIQRYDD
-48 KFVLNYFE
+48 KFILNYFE
-56 DFIKEFQIEI
+56 DLIKEFNIEI

-71 SIDSHK
+71 TINYHK
-77 LPVLALIPDKG
+77 LPLLVIIPEKG
-88 LRLIL
+88 IRIIL
-93 EKMPDGSFKSEGK
+93 EKMPDGTFKSEGK

-112 EQVPKEAR
+112 EDIPKGSK

-419 PFASIPSIV
+419 PFASIPNIV
-428 MSWSRAKMSIDDL
+428 VSWSRAKMSIDDL

-601 DSVSSGQKQLIGLT
+601 ESVSSGQKQLIGLT

-704 I
+704 R

>member
-1 MIYSDIEQI
+1 MIYKDIDSI

-34 KIEEYFSKIQKHDD
+34 KIEEYFLKIQRYDD
-48 KFVLNYFE
+48 KFILNYFE
-56 DFIKEFQIEI
+56 DLIKEFNIEI

-71 SIDSHK
+71 TINYHK
-77 LPVLALIPDKG
+77 LPLLVIIPEKG
-88 LRLIL
+88 IRIIL
-93 EKMPDGSFKSEGK
+93 EKMPDGTFKSEGK

-112 EQVPKEAR
+112 EDIPKGSK

-137 KMFLKIALDQKR
+137 KMFLKIAVDQKR

-447 PSDNEGMTK
+447 PSDNEGMEK
-456 PLNPVITNADLV
+456 PINSIMLNVDLV
-468 CNHISFAYNQD
+468 CNDIQFAYSKD
-479 SAVLKTKVL
+479 SAVLKTKKL
-488 KITQGEKVGILGVIG
+488 RITQGEKIGILGVIG
-503 SGKSTLLKILAGLY
+503 SGKSTLLKVLAGLY
-517 KPQEGMISLNGIDLH
+517 KPQDGMISLNGINLH
-532 QISREKV
+532 QISREKI

-554 GTLRDNLALGMIG
+554 GTLRDNLILGMIG
-567 INDETI
+567 IKDETI
-573 IESSKLSGLINLINS
+573 IEASKLSGLINLINS
-588 LPQGLDTL
+588 SPQGLDTL

-601 DSVSSGQKQLIGLT
+601 DSVSSGQRQLIGLT

>member
-34 KIEEYFSKIQKHDD
+34 KIEEYFLKIQRYDD
-48 KFVLNYFE
+48 KFILNYFE
-56 DFIKEFQIEI
+56 DLIKEFNIEI

-71 SIDSHK
+71 TINYHK
-77 LPVLALIPDKG
+77 LPLLVIIPEKG
-88 LRLIL
+88 IRIIL
-93 EKMPDGSFKSEGK
+93 EKMPDGTFKSEGK

-112 EQVPKEAR
+112 EDIPKGSK

-447 PSDNEGMTK
+447 PSDNEGMEK
-456 PLNPVITNADLV
+456 PINPIMLNVDLV
-468 CNHISFAYNQD
+468 CNDIQFAYSKD
-479 SAVLKTKVL
+479 SAVLKTKKL
-488 KITQGEKVGILGVIG
+488 RITQGEKIGILGVIG
-503 SGKSTLLKILAGLY
+503 SGKSTLLKVLAGLY
-517 KPQEGMISLNGIDLH
+517 KPQDGMISLNGINLH
-532 QISREKV
+532 QISREKI

-554 GTLRDNLALGMIG
+554 GTLRDNLILGMIG

-601 DSVSSGQKQLIGLT
+601 DSVSSGQRQLIGLT

>member
-1 MIYSDIEQI
+1 MIYKDIDSI

-34 KIEEYFSKIQKHDD
+34 KIEEYFLKIQRYDD
-48 KFVLNYFE
+48 KFILNYFE
-56 DFIKEFQIEI
+56 DLIKEFNIEI

-71 SIDSHK
+71 TINYHK
-77 LPVLALIPDKG
+77 LPLLVIIPEKG
-88 LRLIL
+88 IRIIL
-93 EKMPDGSFKSEGK
+93 EKMPDGTFKSEGK

-112 EQVPKEAR
+112 EDIPKGSK

-447 PSDNEGMTK
+447 PSDNEGMEK
-456 PLNPVITNADLV
+456 PLNPIMLNVDLV
-468 CNHISFAYNQD
+468 CNDIQFAYSKD
-479 SAVLKTKVL
+479 SAVLKTKKL
-488 KITQGEKVGILGVIG
+488 RITQGEKIGILGVIG
-503 SGKSTLLKILAGLY
+503 SGKSTLLKVLAGLY
-517 KPQEGMISLNGIDLH
+517 KPQDGMISLNGIDLH
-532 QISREKV
+532 QISREKI

-554 GTLRDNLALGMIG
+554 GTLRDNLILGMIG
-567 INDETI
+567 IKDETI
-573 IESSKLSGLINLINS
+573 IEASKLSGLINLINS
-588 LPQGLDTL
+588 SPQGLDTL

-601 DSVSSGQKQLIGLT
+601 DSVSSGQRQLIGLT

>member
-34 KIEEYFSKIQKHDD
+34 KIEEYFLKIQRYDD
-48 KFVLNYFE
+48 KFILNYFE
-56 DFIKEFQIEI
+56 DLIKEFNIEI

-71 SIDSHK
+71 TINYHK
-77 LPVLALIPDKG
+77 LPLLVIIPEKG
-88 LRLIL
+88 IRIIL
-93 EKMPDGSFKSEGK
+93 EKMPDGTFKSEGK

-112 EQVPKEAR
+112 EDIPKGSK

-447 PSDNEGMTK
+447 PSDNEGMEK
-456 PLNPVITNADLV
+456 PINPIMLNVDLV
-468 CNHISFAYNQD
+468 CNDIQFAYSKD
-479 SAVLKTKVL
+479 SAVLKTKKL
-488 KITQGEKVGILGVIG
+488 RITQGEKIGILGVIG
-503 SGKSTLLKILAGLY
+503 SGKSTLLKVLAGLY
-517 KPQEGMISLNGIDLH
+517 KPQDGMISLNGINLH
-532 QISREKV
+532 QISREKI

-554 GTLRDNLALGMIG
+554 GTLRDNLILGMIG
-567 INDETI
+567 IKDETI
-573 IESSKLSGLINLINS
+573 IE
-588 LPQGLDTL
+588 
-596 VPEGG
+596 
-601 DSVSSGQKQLIGLT
+601 
-615 RLIILNPDIWLLDEP
+615 
-630 TANIDETTERMF
+630 A
-642 LNFLNSYLIN
+642 
-652 KTLVII
+652 
-658 SHKQSSFSIVNR
+658 
-670 LIVMSQNEIYL
+670 
-681 DGSKNDVIA
+681 
-690 HLSSVANNHNNKAK
+690 
-704 I
+704 

>member
-34 KIEEYFSKIQKHDD
+34 KIEEYFLKIQRYDD
-48 KFVLNYFE
+48 KFILNYFE
-56 DFIKEFQIEI
+56 DLIKEFNIEI

-71 SIDSHK
+71 TINYHK
-77 LPVLALIPDKG
+77 LPLLVIIPEKG
-88 LRLIL
+88 IRIIL
-93 EKMPDGSFKSEGK
+93 EKMPDGTFKSEGK

-112 EQVPKEAR
+112 EDIPKGSK

-419 PFASIPSIV
+419 PFASIPNIV
-428 MSWSRAKMSIDDL
+428 VSWSRAKMSIDDL

-447 PSDNEGMTK
+447 PSDNEGMEK
-456 PLNPVITNADLV
+456 PINPIMLNVDLV
-468 CNHISFAYNQD
+468 CNDIQFAYSKD
-479 SAVLKTKVL
+479 SAVLKTKKL
-488 KITQGEKVGILGVIG
+488 RITQGEKIGILGVIG
-503 SGKSTLLKILAGLY
+503 SGKSTLLKVLAGLY
-517 KPQEGMISLNGIDLH
+517 KPQDGMISLNGINLH
-532 QISREKV
+532 QISREKI

-554 GTLRDNLALGMIG
+554 GTLRDNLILGMIG

>member
-1 MIYSDIEQI
+1 MIYKDIDSI
-10 QKDFEYLTSR
+10 QKDVEYLTSR

-34 KIEEYFSKIQKHDD
+34 KIEEYFLKIQRYDD
-48 KFVLNYFE
+48 KFILNYFE
-56 DFIKEFQIEI
+56 DLIKEFNIEI

-71 SIDSHK
+71 TINYHK
-77 LPVLALIPDKG
+77 LPLLVIIPEKG
-88 LRLIL
+88 IRIIL
-93 EKMPDGSFKSEGK
+93 EKMPDGTFKSEGK

-112 EQVPKEAR
+112 EDIPKGYKY
-120 FLELKKIKENN
+120 LELKKIKENN

-447 PSDNEGMTK
+447 PSDNEGMEK
-456 PLNPVITNADLV
+456 PINPIMLNVDLV
-468 CNHISFAYNQD
+468 CNDIQFAYSKD
-479 SAVLKTKVL
+479 SAVLKTKKL
-488 KITQGEKVGILGVIG
+488 RITQGEKIGILGVIG
-503 SGKSTLLKILAGLY
+503 SGKSTLLKVLAGLY
-517 KPQEGMISLNGIDLH
+517 KPQDGMISLNGIDLH
-532 QISREKV
+532 QISREKI

-554 GTLRDNLALGMIG
+554 GTLRDNLILGMIG
-567 INDETI
+567 IKDETI
-573 IESSKLSGLINLINS
+573 IEASKLSGLINLINS
-588 LPQGLDTL
+588 SPQGLDTL

-601 DSVSSGQKQLIGLT
+601 DSVSSGQRQLIGLT

>member
-34 KIEEYFSKIQKHDD
+34 KIEEYFLKIQRYDD
-48 KFVLNYFE
+48 KFILNYFE
-56 DFIKEFQIEI
+56 DLIKEFNIEI

-71 SIDSHK
+71 TINYHK
-77 LPVLALIPDKG
+77 LPLLVIIPEKG
-88 LRLIL
+88 IRIIL
-93 EKMPDGSFKSEGK
+93 EKMPDGTFKSEGK

-112 EQVPKEAR
+112 EDIPKGSK

>member
-1 MIYSDIEQI
+1 MIYKDIDSI

-34 KIEEYFSKIQKHDD
+34 KIEEYFLKIQRYDD
-48 KFVLNYFE
+48 KFILNYFE
-56 DFIKEFQIEI
+56 DLIKEFNIEI

-71 SIDSHK
+71 TINYHK
-77 LPVLALIPDKG
+77 LPLLVIIPEKG
-88 LRLIL
+88 IRIIL
-93 EKMPDGSFKSEGK
+93 EKMPDGTFKSEGK

-112 EQVPKEAR
+112 EDIPKGSK

-317 STLSSYKK
+317 STQSSYKK

-419 PFASIPSIV
+419 PFASIPSII

-447 PSDNEGMTK
+447 PSDNEGMAK
-456 PLNPVITNADLV
+456 PLNPIILNADLV
-468 CNHISFAYNQD
+468 CNDIQFAYSKD
-479 SAVLKTKVL
+479 SAVLKTKKL
-488 KITQGEKVGILGVIG
+488 RITQGEKIGILGVIG
-503 SGKSTLLKILAGLY
+503 SGKSTLLKVLAGLY
-517 KPQEGMISLNGIDLH
+517 KPQDGMISLNGINLH
-532 QISREKV
+532 QISREKI

-554 GTLRDNLALGMIG
+554 GTLRDNLILGMIG
-567 INDETI
+567 IKDETI
-573 IESSKLSGLINLINS
+573 IEASKLSGLINLINS
-588 LPQGLDTL
+588 SPQGLDTL

-601 DSVSSGQKQLIGLT
+601 DSVSSGQRQLIGLT

-652 KTLVII
+652 KTLVVI

>member
-1 MIYSDIEQI
+1 
-10 QKDFEYLTSR
+10 
-20 CSLEYFSQARPSLA
+20 
-34 KIEEYFSKIQKHDD
+34 
-48 KFVLNYFE
+48 
-56 DFIKEFQIEI
+56 
-66 SSWKK
+66 
-71 SIDSHK
+71 
-77 LPVLALIPDKG
+77 
-88 LRLIL
+88 
-93 EKMPDGSFKSEGK
+93 MPDGTFKSEGK

-112 EQVPKEAR
+112 EDIPKGSK

-447 PSDNEGMTK
+447 PSDNEGMEK
-456 PLNPVITNADLV
+456 PINPIMLNVDLV
-468 CNHISFAYNQD
+468 CNDIQFAYSKD
-479 SAVLKTKVL
+479 SAVLKTKKL
-488 KITQGEKVGILGVIG
+488 RITQGEKIGILGVIG
-503 SGKSTLLKILAGLY
+503 SGKSTLLKVLAGLY
-517 KPQEGMISLNGIDLH
+517 KPQDGMISLNGINLH
-532 QISREKV
+532 QISREKI

-554 GTLRDNLALGMIG
+554 GTLRDNLILGMIG
-567 INDETI
+567 IKDETI
-573 IESSKLSGLINLINS
+573 IEASKLSGLINLINS
-588 LPQGLDTL
+588 SPQGLDTL

-601 DSVSSGQKQLIGLT
+601 DSVSSGQRQLIGLT

>member
-34 KIEEYFSKIQKHDD
+34 KIEEYFLKIQRYDD
-48 KFVLNYFE
+48 KFILNYFE
-56 DFIKEFQIEI
+56 DLIKEFNIEI

-71 SIDSHK
+71 TINYHK
-77 LPVLALIPDKG
+77 LPLLVIIPEKG
-88 LRLIL
+88 IRIIL
-93 EKMPDGSFKSEGK
+93 EKMPDGTFKSEGK

-112 EQVPKEAR
+112 EDIPKGSK

-447 PSDNEGMTK
+447 PSDNEGMEK
-456 PLNPVITNADLV
+456 PINPIMLNVDLV
-468 CNHISFAYNQD
+468 CNDIQFAYSKD
-479 SAVLKTKVL
+479 SAVLKTKKL
-488 KITQGEKVGILGVIG
+488 RITQGEKIGILGVIG
-503 SGKSTLLKILAGLY
+503 SGKSTLLKVLAGLY
-517 KPQEGMISLNGIDLH
+517 KPQDGMISLNGINLH
-532 QISREKV
+532 QISREKI

-554 GTLRDNLALGMIG
+554 GTLRDNLILGMIG
-567 INDETI
+567 IKDETI
-573 IESSKLSGLINLINS
+573 IEASKLSGLINLINS
-588 LPQGLDTL
+588 SPQGLDTL

-601 DSVSSGQKQLIGLT
+601 DSVSSGQRQLIGLT

-690 HLSSVANNHNNKAK
+690 HLSSVANNHYNKAK

>member
-34 KIEEYFSKIQKHDD
+34 KIEEYFLKIQRYDD
-48 KFVLNYFE
+48 KFILNYFE
-56 DFIKEFQIEI
+56 DLIKEFNIEI

-71 SIDSHK
+71 TINYHK
-77 LPVLALIPDKG
+77 LPLLVIIPEKG
-88 LRLIL
+88 IRIIL
-93 EKMPDGSFKSEGK
+93 EKMPDGTFKSEGK

-112 EQVPKEAR
+112 EDIPKGSK

-447 PSDNEGMTK
+447 PSDNEGMEK
-456 PLNPVITNADLV
+456 PINPIMLNVDLV
-468 CNHISFAYNQD
+468 CNDIQFAYSKD
-479 SAVLKTKVL
+479 SAVLKTKKL
-488 KITQGEKVGILGVIG
+488 RITQGEKIGILGVIG
-503 SGKSTLLKILAGLY
+503 SGKSTLLKVLAGLY
-517 KPQEGMISLNGIDLH
+517 KPQDGMISLNGINLH
-532 QISREKV
+532 QISREKI
-539 SQTIGYLPQNVKLFS
+539 SQTIGYLPQNIKLFS
-554 GTLRDNLALGMIG
+554 GTLRDNLILGMIG
-567 INDETI
+567 IKDETI
-573 IESSKLSGLINLINS
+573 IEASKLSGLINLINS
-588 LPQGLDTL
+588 SPQGLDTL

-601 DSVSSGQKQLIGLT
+601 DSVSSGQRQLIGLT

>member
-34 KIEEYFSKIQKHDD
+34 KIEEYFLKIQRYDD
-48 KFVLNYFE
+48 KFILNYFE
-56 DFIKEFQIEI
+56 DLIKEFNIEI

-71 SIDSHK
+71 TINYHK
-77 LPVLALIPDKG
+77 LPLLVIIPEKG
-88 LRLIL
+88 IRIIL
-93 EKMPDGSFKSEGK
+93 EKMPDGTFKSEGK

-112 EQVPKEAR
+112 EDIPKGSK

-447 PSDNEGMTK
+447 PSDNEGMGK
-456 PLNPVITNADLV
+456 PINPIMLNVDLV
-468 CNHISFAYNQD
+468 CNDIQFAYSKD
-479 SAVLKTKVL
+479 SAVLKTKKL
-488 KITQGEKVGILGVIG
+488 RITQGEKIGILGVIG
-503 SGKSTLLKILAGLY
+503 SGKSTLLKVLAGLY
-517 KPQEGMISLNGIDLH
+517 KPQDGMISLNGIDLH
-532 QISREKV
+532 QISREKI

-554 GTLRDNLALGMIG
+554 GTLRDNLILGMIG
-567 INDETI
+567 IKDETI
-573 IESSKLSGLINLINS
+573 IEASKLSGLINLINS
-588 LPQGLDTL
+588 SPQGLDTL

-601 DSVSSGQKQLIGLT
+601 DSVSSGQRQLIGLT